1 LRLFRSG
8 RNCGSS
14 ELSGETEVL
23 EGREHIEQFCQS
35 LNTLSMH
42 EPQLRDNIVL
52 QLKYALKNNVDVTSS
67 AKDMLEEDKD
77 EVQAISSKI
86 NDLMSEDVSMQH
98 NQLEKRL
105 LGLEEIAITMFL
117 QLYGVPM

>member
-1 LRLFRSG
+1 
-8 RNCGSS
+8 
-14 ELSGETEVL
+14 
-23 EGREHIEQFCQS
+23 
-35 LNTLSMH
+35 MH

-52 QLKYALKNNVDVTSS
+52 QLKYALKNNVDVSSS

>member
-1 LRLFRSG
+1 
-8 RNCGSS
+8 
-14 ELSGETEVL
+14 
-23 EGREHIEQFCQS
+23 
-35 LNTLSMH
+35 MH

-52 QLKYALKNNVDVTSS
+52 HLKYALKNNVDVSSS
-67 AKDMLEEDKD
+67 AKDILEEDKD
-77 EVQAISSKI
+77 EVHVISSKI